1 IQVNRQID
9 SAEEPFGIVH
19 IDTIKQNNIGNRQS
33 THSVVLCGRRHQRQ
47 QLDLTL
53 STIGIDNCKKKVN
66 YLSKHI
72 LEPQL

>member
-9 SAEEPFGIVH
+9 SAEEPFDIVH
-19 IDTIKQNNIGNRQS
+19 IDTINQNNIGNRQS
-33 THSVVLCGRRHQRQ
+33 THSVVLCGQRHRSQ

-53 STIGIDNCKKKVN
+53 STIGIDNGKKKVN

-72 LEPQL
+72 LESQI